1 MNTNLII
8 YKVCYQAPLSE
19 ETRNNIE
26 KNIEWSM
33 ESNDNESKQYNLDYV
48 VEWFKDFYDLEQIEG
63 EIKEDYELLLHLL
76 KQEVEY
82 IEF

>member
-63 EIKEDYELLLHLL
+63 EIKEDYELLLNLL

>member
-63 EIKEDYELLLHLL
+63 EIKEDYELLLQLL